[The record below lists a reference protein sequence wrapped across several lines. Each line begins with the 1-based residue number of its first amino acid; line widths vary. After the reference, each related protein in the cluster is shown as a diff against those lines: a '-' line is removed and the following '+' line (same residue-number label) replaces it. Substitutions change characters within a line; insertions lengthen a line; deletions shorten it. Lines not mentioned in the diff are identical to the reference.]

1 MRMPTIRSKQP
12 CIHIMLVFSSNNST
26 ASVILPFCMFLYSPS
41 AACILNWIELLES
54 IVASQ
59 KHNRTAISARRR
71 IPLIRYLWHV
81 VNGLNGTAA
90 MSCHSL
96 LLVSS
101 FIACNCAKIPCM
113 MNLCL
118 FVCFSF
124 EFLFLHKNAQN
135 SLLYSHIDI
144 CIFDSWVEPFD
155 SFDSINESRA

>member
-12 CIHIMLVFSSNNST
+12 CIHIMLVFSSTST
-26 ASVILPFCMFLYSPS
+26 ASVLLPFVCFSTLPS
-41 AACILNWIELLES
+41 AACILNWIECSNES

-59 KHNRTAISARRR
+59 NTTAPLYPPPPHR

-90 MSCHSL
+90 MSCHVIPFYWCHRL
-96 LLVSS
+96 LHAIVLRYH
-101 FIACNCAKIPCM
+101 AWWT
-113 MNLCL
+113 CL

-135 SLLYSHIDI
+135 SLLYSHIDMHI
-144 CIFDSWVEPFD
+144 WFM
-155 SFDSINESRA
+155 SRTVRLIRLN